1 MCEHAT
7 DMIGQLSQAIANG
20 MTARQLLAAMRPHP
34 TFEEAL
40 GEALE
45 ELVAKLPE

>member
-1 MCEHAT
+1 MFVGPCDSKKLE
-7 DMIGQLSQAIANG
+7 
-20 MTARQLLAAMRPHP
+20 ARRESVRSDVDFVL